1 MWKTCKQCKKPHECD
16 WKVAQLWRKWMENVV
31 RKTFNR
37 AIRSRTTHQSFFHA
51 FRNLQ
56 NKLSS
61 SRAHSLLQS
70 STSTTSF
77 LLPTIEK
84 KIYPSRKPEPIQTQ
98 NVSAQ
103 LRLDAFTPPRFT
115 SGGRNDANSPHRIAS
130 KSCPFVRKKFLD
142 SPTPRERARRTM
154 RPKTK
159 QTKDRNPTCNLANLP

>member
-1 MWKTCKQCKKPHECD
+1 
-16 WKVAQLWRKWMENVV
+16 MENVV

-37 AIRSRTTHQSFFHA
+37 AIRSRTTLQSFFHA
-51 FRNLQ
+51 FRNLH

-103 LRLDAFTPPRFT
+103 LRLDSLTPSRLT
-115 SGGRNDANSPHRIAS
+115 SGGRNDANSQHKNAS
-130 KSCPFVRKKFLD
+130 KNCPFVRKKFSD
-142 SPTPRERARRTM
+142 SPTPREMARRSM

-159 QTKDRNPTCNLANLP
+159 QTKDLTLPAVPR

>member
-115 SGGRNDANSPHRIAS
+115 SGGRNDANSQHKDAS
-130 KSCPFVRKKFLD
+130 KNCPFVRKSFRIHRL
-142 SPTPRERARRTM
+142 PARWRGGRCVR
-154 RPKTK
+154 RPNK
-159 QTKDRNPTCNLANLP
+159 QKI